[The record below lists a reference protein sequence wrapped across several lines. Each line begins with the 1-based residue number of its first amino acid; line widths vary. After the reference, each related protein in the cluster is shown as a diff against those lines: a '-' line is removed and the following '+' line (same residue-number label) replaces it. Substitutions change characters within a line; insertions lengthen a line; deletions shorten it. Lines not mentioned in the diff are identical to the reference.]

1 MDQEAARTQLLDA
14 AEGLFYRRGIQ
25 AVGMDDIR
33 AAAGMSLKR
42 LYQLYPAKDELV
54 DAYLR
59 RRDGRWRGRLAGYVE
74 EHAIEPVDRLLAVFD
89 WLGEWFSEPYFRGCA
104 WINGYGELG
113 AVSSTMARRAREHK
127 AAFHDYMRRLVAA
140 AALPPELADHLYLL
154 AEGAMVTAG
163 IFGRTEPATQAK
175 EAARVLIANAQ
186 RRPAGFSPDGDS
198 RRREPPQ

>member
-25 AVGMDDIR
+25 SVGMDDIR

-74 EHAIEPVDRLLAVFD
+74 EHATDPVDRLLAVFD
-89 WLGEWFSEPYFRGCA
+89 WLREWFSEPNFRGCA

-127 AAFHDYMRRLVAA
+127 TAFQDYLRRLVSAA
-140 AALPPELADHLYLL
+140 GLGSELADQLYLL

-163 IFGRTEPATQAK
+163 IFSTTEPATNAK
-175 EAARVLIANAQ
+175 EAAKLLIAAAQ
-186 RRPAGFSPDGDS
+186 RSKDPAIA
-198 RRREPPQ
+198 R